1 MGDAR
6 QRHFGEDAVAGDGR
20 DFDAIGIETEQSL
33 LPSEPTNALHGALL
47 QNRAFETAI
56 HVHGVIGVFWIML
69 VTVTVKGTIRR
80 TMKRMAKWITES
92 TL

>member
-20 DFDAIGIETEQSL
+20 DFDAIRIETEQSL

-47 QNRAFETAI
+47 QNRALEAAI
-56 HVHGVIGVFWIML
+56 HVHGVIGCFQML
-69 VTVTVKGTIRR
+69 CR
-80 TMKRMAKWITES
+80 
-92 TL
+92 